1 MIAVEVLRHH
11 LGAEEKIGRFR
22 CWLIDIITGN
32 AGTNSLTGS
41 VFNDTIIGGG
51 GLDTL
56 AGGLGDDLYL
66 ITKRV
71 DHSAAE
77 IADAGGNDELR
88 FASTTAAQILSVF
101 AGDTGLER
109 VVIGTG
115 SAAGADTSGT
125 TTLGINALAAPNA
138 LTITG
143 NAGSNVITGTAFT
156 DTIDGGLGNDL
167 YLVASSLHHSAAEF
181 SDAGGSDELRF
192 ASTTA
197 GQTLTVFSGD
207 VGLDSVTIGT
217 GTAAAAVITA
227 TTALHVNANAAAN
240 GLRIKGNNGA
250 NTLIGS
256 GFDDL
261 LNGAAGN
268 DTLIGGAGADTYRF
282 DSTLNSTTNKDL
294 LIDFSPSQNDR
305 IELENAVFTGF
316 ATTGPLSATAFAV
329 SAAATTPSACI
340 LYNNSTGTLT
350 YDSNGTLAGGTTVL
364 AVLPSG
370 LGALMTASLFTVT

>member
-1 MIAVEVLRHH
+1 LIAVEVLRHH
-11 LGAEEKIGRFR
+11 LGAEEMIGGFR
-22 CWLIDIITGN
+22 CGLIDIITGN

-41 VFNDTIIGGG
+41 GFADTLIGGG

-66 ITKRV
+66 ITTSV

-77 IADAGGNDELR
+77 IADAGGN
-88 FASTTAAQILSVF
+88 
-101 AGDTGLER
+101 
-109 VVIGTG
+109 
-115 SAAGADTSGT
+115 
-125 TTLGINALAAPNA
+125 
-138 LTITG
+138 
-143 NAGSNVITGTAFT
+143 
-156 DTIDGGLGNDL
+156 
-167 YLVASSLHHSAAEF
+167 
-181 SDAGGSDELRF
+181 DELRF

-256 GFDDL
+256 GFDDTL
-261 LNGAAGN
+261 SGGAGN

-316 ATTGPLSATAFAV
+316 ATTGPLSATDFAV
-329 SAAATTPSACI
+329 SAAATPSACI

-350 YDSNGTLAGGTTVL
+350 YDSNGTLAGGTTVF

-370 LGALMTASLFTVT
+370 LAASMTASLFTVT